1 MGAPGILASPLPWV
15 QLSAEESGQEG
26 LESVPGLGPQGSS
39 SAAPSP
45 QPKCSLSLPREAK
58 GSV

>member
-26 LESVPGLGPQGSS
+26 LESVPGIRP
-39 SAAPSP
+39 
-45 QPKCSLSLPREAK
+45 
-58 GSV
+58 